1 MEYTTQI
8 IKHGR
13 FTAEIL
19 KPILTPEEREKRENA
34 VVTVLTSICR
44 SGKSF
49 IREEETEYVREN
61 W

>member
-1 MEYTTQI
+1 MEYTTKI

-13 FTAEIL
+13 FTIEIL

-34 VVTVLTSICR
+34 VVNVLTSIAR

-49 IREEETEYVREN
+49 IREEEDEN
-61 W
+61 VEEN

>member
-8 IKHGR
+8 IKHGK

-19 KPILTPEEREKRENA
+19 RPILTPEEREKRENA
-34 VVTVLTSICR
+34 VVNVLTSICR

-49 IREEETEYVREN
+49 IREDEN
-61 W
+61 GNVEKN

>member
-8 IKHGR
+8 IKHGK

-19 KPILTPEEREKRENA
+19 RPILTPEEREKRENA
-34 VVTVLTSICR
+34 VINVLTSIAR

-49 IREEETEYVREN
+49 IREEEEEDVEEN
-61 W
+61 

>member
-8 IKHGR
+8 IKHGK

-19 KPILTPEEREKRENA
+19 RPILTPEEREKRENA
-34 VVTVLTSICR
+34 VINVLTSIAR

-49 IREEETEYVREN
+49 VREEENEN
-61 W
+61 VEEN

>member
-8 IKHGR
+8 IKHGK

-19 KPILTPEEREKRENA
+19 RPILTPEEREKRENA
-34 VVTVLTSICR
+34 VINVLTSIAR

-49 IREEETEYVREN
+49 VREEEDEN
-61 W
+61 VEEN

>member
-8 IKHGR
+8 IKHGK

-19 KPILTPEEREKRENA
+19 RPILTPEEREKRENA
-34 VVTVLTSICR
+34 VINVLTSIAR

-49 IREEETEYVREN
+49 IREEEDEN
-61 W
+61 VEEN

>member
-8 IKHGR
+8 IKHGK

-19 KPILTPEEREKRENA
+19 RPILTPEEREKRENA
-34 VVTVLTSICR
+34 VINVLTSIAR

-49 IREEETEYVREN
+49 IREEENEN
-61 W
+61 VEEN